1 MYRGNSPYTEEVSE
15 KAVLSL
21 MEARKDPILSAVSII
36 ISLSSHFS
44 VASSLTIPLLQSLEF

>member
-21 MEARKDPILSAVSII
+21 MEARKDPILSTVSII

-44 VASSLTIPLLQSLEF
+44 VASSLTIPFLQSLEF